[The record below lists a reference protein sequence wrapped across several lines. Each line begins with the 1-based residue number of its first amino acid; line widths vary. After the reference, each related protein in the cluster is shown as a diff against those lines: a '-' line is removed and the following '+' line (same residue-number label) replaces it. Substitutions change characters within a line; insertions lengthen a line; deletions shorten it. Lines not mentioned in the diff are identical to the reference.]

1 FKKFFWI
8 IILGKPITILAYSMS
23 LIYGG
28 QWLIHLFQ

>member
-1 FKKFFWI
+1 
-8 IILGKPITILAYSMS
+8 ILGKPITILAYSMS